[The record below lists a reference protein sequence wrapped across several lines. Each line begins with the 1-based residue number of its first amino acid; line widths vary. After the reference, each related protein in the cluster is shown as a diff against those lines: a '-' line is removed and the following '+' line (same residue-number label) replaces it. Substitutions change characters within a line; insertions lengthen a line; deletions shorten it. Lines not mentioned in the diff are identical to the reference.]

1 MDTLDTATAKL
12 SIGQKT
18 DDDQQRRASVDTSQ
32 SNGDTTVKK
41 WTPRWKTDA
50 SVKPTAY
57 DDGKQGAREAT
68 SRYGMNLKLRQQC

>member
-12 SIGQKT
+12 AIGQRT
-18 DDDQQRRASVDTSQ
+18 DDQQRLCVDTSK
-32 SNGDTTVKK
+32 SNGDAAVKK

-57 DDGKQGAREAT
+57 DDGKQ
-68 SRYGMNLKLRQQC
+68 SLRNGSNR

>member
-18 DDDQQRRASVDTSQ
+18 DDHQRASVDTSQ
-32 SNGDTTVKK
+32 SNGDTAAKK

-57 DDGKQGAREAT
+57 DDGKQG
-68 SRYGMNLKLRQQC
+68 LRSGSNR